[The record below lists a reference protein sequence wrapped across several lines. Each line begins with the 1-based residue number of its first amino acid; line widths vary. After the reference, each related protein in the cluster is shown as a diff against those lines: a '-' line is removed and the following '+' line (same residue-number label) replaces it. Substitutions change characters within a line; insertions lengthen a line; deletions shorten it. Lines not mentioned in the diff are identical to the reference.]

1 MAEGGGGPSGVGGPL
16 REEGDSTLSIIT
28 HTHSCSESWE
38 CSRLFKNITV
48 KNAVLKAAGRSGGR
62 SWCPAC
68 ARSAVD
74 SVRTRGLLGGRAGPG
89 PGLGAACVPVCGPGA
104 WPLPCDILVAIAQGS
119 VCDRKYFK
127 ETLLPDHDF
136 LGNVSFRRLANE
148 REVSALFW
156 KERVLLTRTL
166 GPEGNGPAGRGA
178 SLSPRRVR
186 KLPLPGP
193 VSRQL

>member
-1 MAEGGGGPSGVGGPL
+1 M
-16 REEGDSTLSIIT
+16 
-28 HTHSCSESWE
+28 
-38 CSRLFKNITV
+38 
-48 KNAVLKAAGRSGGR
+48 
-62 SWCPAC
+62 
-68 ARSAVD
+68 
-74 SVRTRGLLGGRAGPG
+74 
-89 PGLGAACVPVCGPGA
+89 PVCGPGA

-156 KERVLLTRTL
+156 TERVLLTRTL